1 MKSLKLP
8 NLNLPE
14 IAADIIW
21 KDEIAYVKDFIRHKY
36 LVLTPEEWVRQHFIH
51 LLVEYLNYPKAL
63 INIEKGNHYLNSQK
77 RTDIHVFDRKGKISL
92 LVECKAAHIPLTS
105 STIEQISIYN
115 QNYHATCLAITN
127 GMKHY
132 VWQKSADLKS
142 YKQLSYFPEF
152 T

>member
-51 LLVEYLNYPKAL
+51 LLVEYLN
-63 INIEKGNHYLNSQK
+63 
-77 RTDIHVFDRKGKISL
+77 
-92 LVECKAAHIPLTS
+92 
-105 STIEQISIYN
+105 
-115 QNYHATCLAITN
+115 
-127 GMKHY
+127 MK
-132 VWQKSADLKS
+132 
-142 YKQLSYFPEF
+142 
-152 T
+152 